1 MFASSINTPWP
12 ARNGRLTLTQVFL
25 RNCRRNLWRM
35 KFADSTGQSLTGG
48 ALSSRSLALAGYLRR
63 NVLAKDEEVVGIVL
77 PPSVA
82 TVVVN
87 AALSLDRRIPVNLN
101 YTLSQESLDA
111 CIAQCH
117 IRTVL
122 TSRRVMERVKLR
134 LSADILYLEDLA
146 DKVSWQDTI
155 LGVCGA
161 YLLPIA
167 VLERMLQ
174 LDRAGMDDLMTICF
188 TSGSTGEPKGVML
201 SHRNV
206 ASNLEAACQVLELTP
221 DDVALG
227 LMPFFHAY
235 GLTFGL
241 WAGLTLDP
249 LIVLHHNPLEGR
261 EVGALC
267 RKYGV
272 TIMMATPTF
281 LRIYL
286 RRCEPEQLARLE
298 VVAAGAEKLSPDLA
312 RRFEDKFGVKVIEA
326 YGTTELSPL
335 AAINLRER
343 RADGHAVDAKAGS
356 VGRALPGVFARVID
370 LETRK
375 DLNRL
380 A

>member
-1 MFASSINTPWP
+1 
-12 ARNGRLTLTQVFL
+12 
-25 RNCRRNLWRM
+25 
-35 KFADSTGQSLTGG
+35 
-48 ALSSRSLALAGYLRR
+48 
-63 NVLAKDEEVVGIVL
+63 
-77 PPSVA
+77 
-82 TVVVN
+82 
-87 AALSLDRRIPVNLN
+87 
-101 YTLSQESLDA
+101 
-111 CIAQCH
+111 
-117 IRTVL
+117 
-122 TSRRVMERVKLR
+122 
-134 LSADILYLEDLA
+134 
-146 DKVSWQDTI
+146 
-155 LGVCGA
+155 
-161 YLLPIA
+161 
-167 VLERMLQ
+167 
-174 LDRAGMDDLMTICF
+174 
-188 TSGSTGEPKGVML
+188 ML